1 MTEIL
6 IREARESDLLTIK
19 KLTLELIEAMGNTEG
34 IDIKLIAENCRNLLN
49 EVNSHIL
56 VAEIEGVVAG
66 FVNFTTRKTILH
78 RGLSGLIDELIV
90 AKSYR
95 GKGIGKQLLSSVI
108 EKSRQLGCCEVEVS
122 TEKTNIKAREF
133 YRQCGFTE
141 RGVLFEIDLDDKD
154 VGNFA

>member
-6 IREARESDLLTIK
+6 IREAKESDLLTIG
-19 KLTLELIEAMGNTEG
+19 KLTLELIEAMSDTEG
-34 IDIKLIAENCRNLLN
+34 IDIKLIAENCRNLLS
-49 EVNSHIL
+49 EANSYIL
-56 VAEIEGVVAG
+56 VAEIEGIIVG

-78 RGLSGLIDELIV
+78 RGLSGLIDELII
-90 AKSYR
+90 AKSHR
-95 GKGIGKQLLSSVI
+95 GKGIGKQLLSSAI

-141 RGVLFEIDLDDKD
+141 RGVFFEIDL
-154 VGNFA
+154 

>member
-6 IREARESDLLTIK
+6 IREAKEYDMLTIG
-19 KLTLELIEAMGNTEG
+19 KLTLELIEAMGNIEG
-34 IDIKLIAENCRNLLN
+34 IDIKLIAENCRNLLS

-56 VAEIEGVVAG
+56 VAEIKGDVVG

-78 RGLSGLIDELIV
+78 RGLSGLIDELVI

-95 GKGIGKQLLSSVI
+95 GKGIGMQLLSSAI
-108 EKSRQLGCCEVEVS
+108 KKSRQLGCCEVEVS
-122 TEKTNIKAREF
+122 TEKTNTRAREF

-141 RGVLFEIDLDDKD
+141 RGVFFEMDL
-154 VGNFA
+154 

>member
-6 IREARESDLLTIK
+6 IREAKEYDMLTIG

-34 IDIKLIAENCRNLLN
+34 IDIKLIAENCRNLLS

-56 VAEIEGVVAG
+56 VAEIKGDVVG

-78 RGLSGLIDELIV
+78 RGLSGLIDELVI

-95 GKGIGKQLLSSVI
+95 GKGIGMQLLSSAI
-108 EKSRQLGCCEVEVS
+108 KKSRQLGCCEVEVS
-122 TEKTNIKAREF
+122 TEKTNTRAREF

-141 RGVLFEIDLDDKD
+141 RGVFFEMDL
-154 VGNFA
+154 

>member
-1 MTEIL
+1 MTDII
-6 IREARESDLLTIK
+6 IREAKTSDLLTIK

-34 IDIKLIAENCRNLLN
+34 IDIKLITENCQNFLS
-49 EVNSHIL
+49 EANSHIL
-56 VAEIEGVVAG
+56 VAEIEGVVVG
-66 FVNFTTRKTILH
+66 FLNFMTRKTILH
-78 RGLSGLIDELIV
+78 RGLSALIDELIV

-95 GKGIGKQLLSSVI
+95 GKGVGKQLLSSAI

-141 RGVLFEIDLDDKD
+141 RGVLFEIDL
-154 VGNFA
+154 

>member
-1 MTEIL
+1 MTDII

-34 IDIKLIAENCRNLLN
+34 IDIKLIAENCQNLLS
-49 EVNSHIL
+49 EANSHIL

-66 FVNFTTRKTILH
+66 FLNFTTRKTILH
-78 RGLSGLIDELIV
+78 RGLSGLIDEIII

-95 GKGIGKQLLSSVI
+95 GKGIGKQLLSSAI

-122 TEKTNIKAREF
+122 TEETNIKAREF

-141 RGVLFEIDLDDKD
+141 RGVLFEIDL
-154 VGNFA
+154 

>member
-1 MTEIL
+1 MTDII
-6 IREARESDLLTIK
+6 IREAKESDLLTIRQ
-19 KLTLELIEAMGNTEG
+19 LTFELIETMGDTEG

-49 EVNSHIL
+49 EANSYIL

-66 FVNFTTRKTILH
+66 FINFTTRKTISH

-95 GKGIGKQLLSSVI
+95 GKGVGKQLLSSAI

-141 RGVLFEIDLDDKD
+141 RGVLFEIDL
-154 VGNFA
+154 

>member
-6 IREARESDLLTIK
+6 IREAKESDLLTIV
-19 KLTLELIEAMGNTEG
+19 KLTLELIEVMGDTEG
-34 IDIKLIAENCRNLLN
+34 IDIKLIAENCRNLLS
-49 EVNSHIL
+49 EANSYIL
-56 VAEIEGVVAG
+56 VAEIEGIIVG

-78 RGLSGLIDELIV
+78 RGLSGLIDELIID
-90 AKSYR
+90 KSYR
-95 GKGIGKQLLSSVI
+95 SKGIGKQLLLSAI

-141 RGVLFEIDLDDKD
+141 RGVLFEMDL
-154 VGNFA
+154 

>member
-1 MTEIL
+1 MTDII
-6 IREARESDLLTIK
+6 IREARESDLLTIG

-56 VAEIEGVVAG
+56 VAEIEGVVVG

-78 RGLSGLIDELIV
+78 RGLSGLIDELII

-95 GKGIGKQLLSSVI
+95 GKGIGKQLLSSAI

-122 TEKTNIKAREF
+122 TEKTNIKARGF
-133 YRQCGFTE
+133 YRQYGFTE
-141 RGVLFEIDLDDKD
+141 RGMFFEMDL
-154 VGNFA
+154 

>member
-1 MTEIL
+1 MTEVL
-6 IREARESDLLTIK
+6 IREAKESDLLTIG
-19 KLTLELIEAMGNTEG
+19 KLTLELIEAMGSTGG
-34 IDIKLIAENCRNLLN
+34 IDIKLIAENCRNLLS

-56 VAEIEGVVAG
+56 VAEIEGMVAG

-95 GKGIGKQLLSSVI
+95 GKGIGKQLLSSAI

-122 TEKTNIKAREF
+122 TEKTNIKAKEF
-133 YRQCGFTE
+133 YRQYGFTE
-141 RGVLFEIDLDDKD
+141 RGVFLEIDL
-154 VGNFA
+154 

>member
-1 MTEIL
+1 MTDIL
-6 IREARESDLLTIK
+6 IREAKESDLLAIGQ
-19 KLTLELIEAMGNTEG
+19 LTLELIETMSDTEG

-56 VAEIEGVVAG
+56 VAEIGGVVVG

-78 RGLSGLIDELIV
+78 RGLSGLIDELII

-95 GKGIGKQLLSSVI
+95 GKGIGKQLLSSAI

-122 TEKTNIKAREF
+122 TEKTNIKAGEF
-133 YRQCGFTE
+133 YRQYGFTE
-141 RGVLFEIDLDDKD
+141 RDMFFEMDL
-154 VGNFA
+154 

>member
-1 MTEIL
+1 MTKIR
-6 IREARESDLLTIK
+6 IREAKESDLLTIRQ
-19 KLTLELIEAMGNTEG
+19 LMLELIETMSDIEG
-34 IDIKLIAENCRNLLN
+34 IDIKLIANNCRNLLSKA
-49 EVNSHIL
+49 NSYIL
-56 VAEIEGVVAG
+56 VAEIGGVVVG
-66 FVNFTTRKTILH
+66 FINFTTRKTILH

-95 GKGIGKQLLSSVI
+95 GKGIGKQLLSSAI

-141 RGVLFEIDLDDKD
+141 RGVFFEIDL
-154 VGNFA
+154 

>member
-1 MTEIL
+1 MTDSL
-6 IREARESDLLTIK
+6 IREAREFDLLTIG

-34 IDIKLIAENCRNLLN
+34 IDIKLIAENCRNLLS

-90 AKSYR
+90 AKGCR
-95 GKGIGKQLLSSVI
+95 GKGIGRQLLSSAI
-108 EKSRQLGCCEVEVS
+108 KKSRKLECCEVEVS

-141 RGVLFEIDLDDKD
+141 RGVLFEIDL
-154 VGNFA
+154 

>member
-1 MTEIL
+1 MTDII
-6 IREARESDLLTIK
+6 IREARESDLLTIR

-56 VAEIEGVVAG
+56 VAEIGGVVVG

-78 RGLSGLIDELIV
+78 RGLSGLIDEIIV

-95 GKGIGKQLLSSVI
+95 GKGLGKQLLSSAI

-133 YRQCGFTE
+133 FRQCGFTE
-141 RGVLFEIDLDDKD
+141 RGLLFEIDL
-154 VGNFA
+154 

>member
-1 MTEIL
+1 MTDII

-34 IDIKLIAENCRNLLN
+34 IDIKLIAENCQNLLS
-49 EVNSHIL
+49 EANSHIL
-56 VAEIEGVVAG
+56 VAEIGGVVVG

-78 RGLSGLIDELIV
+78 RGLSGLIDEVII

-95 GKGIGKQLLSSVI
+95 GKGLGKQLLSSAI

-122 TEKTNIKAREF
+122 TEKTNTKAREF

-141 RGVLFEIDLDDKD
+141 RGVLFEIDL
-154 VGNFA
+154 